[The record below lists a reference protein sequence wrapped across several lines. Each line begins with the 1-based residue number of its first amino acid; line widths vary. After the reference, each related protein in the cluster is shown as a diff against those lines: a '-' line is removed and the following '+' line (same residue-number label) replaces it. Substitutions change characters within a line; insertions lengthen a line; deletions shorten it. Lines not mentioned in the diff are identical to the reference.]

1 MIVGMAKRPTDIN
14 QLAKFIVDQAT
25 GNVQPDVPDV
35 SDDERK
41 AAARILGRMG
51 GLKGGPARK
60 NALSKARRVEIAQKA
75 ARKRWKNERAKK
87 GGK

>member
-1 MIVGMAKRPTDIN
+1 MAKRPTDIN

-51 GLKGGPARK
+51 GLKGGPARSA
-60 NALSKARRVEIAQKA
+60 ALSKTKRAEIAKKA
-75 ARKRWKNERAKK
+75 AQARWKGVKK
-87 GGK
+87 KATK